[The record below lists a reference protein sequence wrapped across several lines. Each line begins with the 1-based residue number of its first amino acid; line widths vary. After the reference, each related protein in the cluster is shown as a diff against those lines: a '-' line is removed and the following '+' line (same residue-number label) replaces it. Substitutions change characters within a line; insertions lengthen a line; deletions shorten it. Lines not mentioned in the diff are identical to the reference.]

1 MENAGLAAIHA
12 LEREMPIA
20 GRHHLLLCGQGN
32 NGGDGFV
39 CARQILSR
47 GGQGEVLILGE
58 EGRFQGAAATNLHI
72 LRGLTTAIRPLTS
85 VDEVTHALRRSDL
98 VIDALFGTGLNRPI
112 SGLAAQVIDA
122 VNAAGKPV
130 LSLDIPSGINGNRGT
145 IMGKAIHA
153 TYTVTFG
160 LPKVGNLLFPG
171 FAYGGKLYTSHISF
185 PPSLYNHPRLT
196 VAINEPIP
204 LPPRDRNA
212 HKGQMGDC
220 LFIAGARNYF
230 GAPLFGALSFLT
242 AGGGYA
248 RLAAPASIIGTIATL
263 GPEIVFLPQAETS
276 TGSLALA
283 NRDQLCTLGHA
294 CDMVVLGPGLSLDPE
309 TKELVR
315 QLVRLIDKPMII
327 DGDGLTAI
335 AEDLT
340 CLAQRKAITCLTPH
354 PGEMARLTGRPISD
368 ITGDRLGVLTEALPK
383 LSVIIVLKGA
393 HTLIGFPDGRVVM
406 NLTGNSGMATAGSGD
421 VLTGTIAAMAGLGL
435 PWEEAVNKG
444 VFLHGWAGDL
454 AAAERGEDGVT
465 ARTILDHLPQA
476 VRDDRLGLTKEQQS
490 SKIISVG

>member
-1 MENAGLAAIHA
+1 MNPYPYPRGT
-12 LEREMPIA
+12 EMPI
-20 GRHHLLLCGQGN
+20 RDKWVIVFLLPGH
-32 NGGDGFV
+32 
-39 CARQILSR
+39 AIIL
-47 GGQGEVLILGE
+47 
-58 EGRFQGAAATNLHI
+58 A
-72 LRGLTTAIRPLTS
+72 
-85 VDEVTHALRRSDL
+85 
-98 VIDALFGTGLNRPI
+98 
-112 SGLAAQVIDA
+112 
-122 VNAAGKPV
+122 
-130 LSLDIPSGINGNRGT
+130 
-145 IMGKAIHA
+145 
-153 TYTVTFG
+153 
-160 LPKVGNLLFPG
+160 
-171 FAYGGKLYTSHISF
+171 
-185 PPSLYNHPRLT
+185 PPYS
-196 VAINEPIP
+196 
-204 LPPRDRNA
+204 
-212 HKGQMGDC
+212 
-220 LFIAGARNYF
+220 
-230 GAPLFGALSFLT
+230 GALSFLT

-406 NLTGNSGMATAGSGD
+406 NLTGNSGMATSGSGD